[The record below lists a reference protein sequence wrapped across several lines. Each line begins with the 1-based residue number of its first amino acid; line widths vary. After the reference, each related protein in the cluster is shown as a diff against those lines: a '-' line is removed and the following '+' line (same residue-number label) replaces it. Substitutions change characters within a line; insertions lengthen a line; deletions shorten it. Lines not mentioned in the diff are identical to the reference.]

1 MSKNVYIF
9 FRTRT
14 FHLLYPQYAPASFL
28 AVDTTKGI
36 YNLKKYL
43 YSRWKDAKK
52 RCYKQ
57 RFSLT
62 KTVSFH
68 ILKKVLSSK
77 AVNYAPEM
85 G

>member
-1 MSKNVYIF
+1 ME
-9 FRTRT
+9 RR
-14 FHLLYPQYAPASFL
+14 
-28 AVDTTKGI
+28 
-36 YNLKKYL
+36 KKAL
-43 YSRWKDAKK
+43 HKAALFID
-52 RCYKQ
+52 
-57 RFSLT
+57 